1 MEELSEMIRK
11 YLTYLDELMVS
22 DEKDCISLE
31 DQQRLSCLRGKLLS
45 YWEVNNNLQDL
56 ISQNMIKIRS
66 QIRKYEY
73 KQAEIEKKICELKV
87 KLEEKGIL
95 YGTDMQ
101 INICYSFHPHNVH
114 RYR

>member
-1 MEELSEMIRK
+1 MTQFDPGRSSEINYNRMEELSEMIRK

-56 ISQNMIKIRS
+56 ISQNMIKIRG
-66 QIRKYEY
+66 QIREVCSILNPIME
-73 KQAEIEKKICELKV
+73 AREKKTGK
-87 KLEEKGIL
+87 
-95 YGTDMQ
+95 
-101 INICYSFHPHNVH
+101 
-114 RYR
+114 

>member
-1 MEELSEMIRK
+1 MEELSEKIRE
-11 YLTYLDELMVS
+11 YLICLDELMVS

-66 QIRKYEY
+66 QIREV
-73 KQAEIEKKICELKV
+73 CS
-87 KLEEKGIL
+87 IL
-95 YGTDMQ
+95 NPIMESRERKETGK
-101 INICYSFHPHNVH
+101 
-114 RYR
+114 